1 MDAGEIIQAVFEEV
15 HPGSANDYMDHPSIQ
30 KFLEETSL
38 DEHGSAHSRQKKT
51 NRVPRIQRQRL
62 GSRAYKDMVWALF
75 PGRRGRGTV
84 LRRGGGAGWFGVF
97 ER

>member
-75 PGRRGRGTV
+75 RGRRGRGTV